1 LVLKRYFEIV
11 HLVQGVLPWELP
23 HVIVHFYELL
33 SLDCQLN
40 QFLVDKVQVLVDHL
54 SPLFNFLHLHD
65 QLLLFF
71 EFNFGFWHNFKQF
84 MKPQNAWLPADFN
97 VMNFQVDSGQDFLD
111 VVQSRDFLLRVQ
123 VLLDVV
129 LSSMKIVELWRVDTN
144 FLMRVSVNAI
154 GDHVIFYRKL

>member
-1 LVLKRYFEIV
+1 
-11 HLVQGVLPWELP
+11 
-23 HVIVHFYELL
+23 
-33 SLDCQLN
+33 
-40 QFLVDKVQVLVDHL
+40 
-54 SPLFNFLHLHD
+54 
-65 QLLLFF
+65 
-71 EFNFGFWHNFKQF
+71 

-129 LSSMKIVELWRVDTN
+129 LSSMNIVELWRVDTN

-154 GDHVIFYRKL
+154 GNNVIFYRKL